1 MDGFLTSSFIKDF
14 PGSIKKS
21 LFNDSTSFYE
31 LFMAIKA
38 GHLSAGTQGEAF
50 VSVLEVLKKDEPKFY
65 ELFIS
70 LEASGKLTTKESGDF
85 IPEFFKDIKIRKSEL
100 KRISEGY
107 YQPADVIYHDSVSGT
122 KWKKE
127 IIERG
132 SKPLIDNQ
140 DLQSG
145 NVEYLFKELS
155 IPLNQGDEFNWARF
169 LSNYIYPFN
178 KIRILDPFLFV
189 NIGSTDIYN
198 ILRALIKLS
207 RKNNLTVEII
217 SNLSADSSRKS
228 ENVLKEVRD
237 QLNLPE
243 RFKRSLKLY
252 SQKGSASNIF
262 HKRAIW
268 TDFWVVQA
276 ERGLDFL
283 KLETGKGTVRK
294 ENTLFLTGRYSSND
308 SLWHQINDNWE
319 NYLKHSKLVNI
330 K

>member
-21 LFNDSTSFYE
+21 LFDDSTSFYE
-31 LFMAIKA
+31 LFMAIKS
-38 GHLSAGTQGEAF
+38 GRLSAGTQGDAF
-50 VSVLEVLKKDEPKFY
+50 VSVLEVLKKNEPEFY
-65 ELFIS
+65 KQFIS
-70 LEASGKLTTKESGDF
+70 LESSGKLSIKEGVDF

-107 YQPADVIYHDSVSGT
+107 YQPADIIYHDIVNEN

-127 IIERG
+127 IIETG
-132 SKPLIDNQ
+132 SKPLIDNH

-145 NVEYLFKELS
+145 NVEYLFQETS
-155 IPLNQGDEFNWARF
+155 IPLNQNDEFNWARF
-169 LSNYIYPFN
+169 LSNYIYPFK

-198 ILRALIKLS
+198 ILRALIKQS
-207 RKNNLTVEII
+207 NQNNLTVEII

-228 ENVLKEVRD
+228 ENVLEKVRD
-237 QLNLPE
+237 QLNLPD

-252 SQKGSASNIF
+252 SQKGTASKIF

-268 TDFWVVQA
+268 TDFWVLQA

-283 KLETGKGTVRK
+283 KLETGKGTVSK

-308 SLWHQINDNWE
+308 SLWHQINENWD

-330 K
+330 